1 MKRTTFLR
9 PTGDC
14 ALSFVRVQ
22 FPLAQDYFAQSCVC
36 ASLHLR
42 VSFNFA
48 YDGDEIRFEVGAD
61 RAGSSSKENDK
72 GNGDKEATAGES
84 ETVLELLAEIKV
96 VSAAR

>member
-1 MKRTTFLR
+1 MTARYRL
-9 PTGDC
+9 
-14 ALSFVRVQ
+14 
-22 FPLAQDYFAQSCVC
+22 CVC
-36 ASLHLR
+36 NFRSLRLISLNHSRERAYTFRLR

-48 YDGDEIRFEVGAD
+48 YDGDEIRFEVGAQ

-96 VSAAR
+96 VSTAR